1 MRATR
6 PAGGDGE
13 AVPDFITQ
21 WVRWGAGPR
30 AGQSLLLAGKA
41 RAVLH
46 GRPAVSLDDVRA
58 VAPPVLRHRILVNF
72 QAEADGIDAE
82 QVVSRLLDAVP
93 RDGNVMSRPHVVTS
107 SELQSLR
114 DLELV
119 TKATV
124 EGLRQGLHR
133 SPFHGYSAEFSQY
146 RHYRPG
152 DDLKYVDWKAFAR
165 TDRIYT
171 RQFRET
177 TNLSALFVV
186 DVSRSMDFPTGNG
199 SREPGT
205 GDRSSSWRE
214 RWPRSSARSCSIR
227 AMRPAC
233 WRVDDA
239 RISCRRAAAIITCA
253 CSWRSSRRSARAAPS
268 SIAEALRRAAT
279 IVKRRGLVIVV
290 SDLYEDEAAIGQLR
304 RLARMGH
311 DVIVVHTLS
320 REELTLDVGGAAE
333 FVDLESG
340 RKLMVQ
346 PSAARDAYVAA
357 FDRWLA
363 TSSSSFA
370 ATASTTCG

>member
-1 MRATR
+1 
-6 PAGGDGE
+6 
-13 AVPDFITQ
+13 
-21 WVRWGAGPR
+21 
-30 AGQSLLLAGKA
+30 
-41 RAVLH
+41 
-46 GRPAVSLDDVRA
+46 
-58 VAPPVLRHRILVNF
+58 
-72 QAEADGIDAE
+72 
-82 QVVSRLLDAVP
+82 
-93 RDGNVMSRPHVVTS
+93 MSRPHVVTS

-177 TNLSALFVV
+177 TNVSALFVI
-186 DVSRSMDFPTGNG
+186 DVSRSMDFPVG
-199 SREPGT
+199 SREPAAG
-205 GDRSSSWRE
+205 SRE
-214 RWPRSSARSCSIR
+214 LGGGSRTKFELARS
-227 AMRPAC
+227 
-233 WRVDDA
+233 V
-239 RISCRRAAAIITCA
+239 AAILGTLVLDQGDA
-253 CSWRSSRRSARAAPS
+253 AGVLAVDERTHLVLARSGHHHLRVMLAELASLVPHGTV
-268 SIAEALRRAAT
+268 SIAEALRRAAAHL
-279 IVKRRGLVIVV
+279 KRRGLVIVI
-290 SDLYEDEAAIGQLR
+290 SDFYEDEESLSQIR

-311 DVIVVHTLS
+311 DVIAIHTIA
-320 REELTLDVGGAAE
+320 REEQTLEVGGAAE

-357 FDRWLA
+357 FEKWLA
-363 TSSSSFA
+363 DVEQQVRRDGIDYVRLITGEPLEPALRRFLVSRRGGA
-370 ATASTTCG
+370 